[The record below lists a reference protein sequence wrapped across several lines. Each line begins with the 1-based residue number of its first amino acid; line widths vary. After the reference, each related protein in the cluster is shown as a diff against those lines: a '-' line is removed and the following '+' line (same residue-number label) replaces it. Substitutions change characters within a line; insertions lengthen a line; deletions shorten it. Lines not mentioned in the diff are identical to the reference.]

1 MKTTRKMALLLAIIM
16 LFSAMLCSCG
26 TSTGGTYKSSSES
39 KSGGGMKDAVENP
52 YKLYATKNV
61 SYDKYIEASTN
72 GYLASEMKGILKILS
87 KADDYEDIYDD
98 FEEDWEDQ
106 YEDLV
111 DDYGKNLKVTLKL
124 EEKEEIKSKDLKS
137 YQENFR
143 NYGDTLKNYVE
154 DYKDLD
160 KDDIKDMAEDLGI
173 TKSDLDKAV
182 DYLEKIA
189 TALRKCEVTEGYELD
204 YTITIKG
211 SEDEDEYDNTFVVVK
226 VNGHWVNTTL
236 FEAALRE
243 IAYYVRYATR

>member
-1 MKTTRKMALLLAIIM
+1 MKTTRKIALLLVTIM
-16 LFSAMLCSCG
+16 LLTTVLCSCG
-26 TSTGGTYKSSSES
+26 
-39 KSGGGMKDAVENP
+39 GGMKGAVENP

-72 GYLASEMKGILKILS
+72 GYLASEMKGVLKILS
-87 KADDYEDIYDD
+87 KTDDYEDIYDE
-98 FEEDWEDQ
+98 FEEDWENQ

-111 DDYGKNLKVTLKL
+111 DEYGKNLKVTLKL

-137 YQENFR
+137 YQEEFR
-143 NYGDTLKNYVE
+143 DTGKYLKDVVD

-160 KDDIKDMAEDLGI
+160 KDDIKEMARDFGI

-189 TALRKCEVTEGYELD
+189 TALRKCEVKEGYELD

-211 SEDEDEYDNTFVVVK
+211 SEDEDEFDETFVVVK
-226 VNGHWVNTTL
+226 VNGHWVNADL
-236 FEAALRE
+236 FEAALSKIDYY
-243 IAYYVRYATR
+243 IACTLR